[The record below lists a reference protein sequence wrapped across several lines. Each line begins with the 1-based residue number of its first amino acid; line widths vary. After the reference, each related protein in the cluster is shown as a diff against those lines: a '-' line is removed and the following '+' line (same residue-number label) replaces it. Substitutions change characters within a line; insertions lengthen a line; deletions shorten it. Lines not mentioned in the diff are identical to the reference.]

1 LKLFFFSDRRL
12 PDASKRSE
20 RERKQIAV
28 EVSRSLKWAGMMKSE
43 EEKKYFG
50 PKAKNREKMINRVH
64 KGVPDSVR
72 GRLWYIL
79 LEVDKLKREQRG
91 VYEKMREL
99 ARRVSPDIRQ
109 IDLVS
114 LVNPFLSQPII
125 IFKRNHSNT
134 T

>member
-1 LKLFFFSDRRL
+1 
-12 PDASKRSE
+12 
-20 RERKQIAV
+20 
-28 EVSRSLKWAGMMKSE
+28 MKSE

-109 IDLVS
+109 IDLVNS
-114 LVNPFLSQPII
+114 HWQICPF
-125 IFKRNHSNT
+125 NET
-134 T
+134 

>member
-1 LKLFFFSDRRL
+1 
-12 PDASKRSE
+12 
-20 RERKQIAV
+20 
-28 EVSRSLKWAGMMKSE
+28 MKTE

-109 IDLVS
+109 IDLVNSHRQYSPLSPSCPHENTPNSVS
-114 LVNPFLSQPII
+114 L
-125 IFKRNHSNT
+125 
-134 T
+134 